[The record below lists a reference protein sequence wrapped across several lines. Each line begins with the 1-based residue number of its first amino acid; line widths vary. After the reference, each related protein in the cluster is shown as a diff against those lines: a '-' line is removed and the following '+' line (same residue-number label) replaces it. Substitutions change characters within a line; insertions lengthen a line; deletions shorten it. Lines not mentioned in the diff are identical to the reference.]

1 MTAMTRTRRWR
12 GLVATALPLAPIL
25 TILTLLFLI
34 PVVILLSRS
43 VIMPDG
49 EWSLAHFNRLFQSG
63 AYVQSLKLTLR
74 ISAWTALLSV
84 ALGYP
89 LAMVIARSGRSLAGM
104 MLLCVLVPYWAGVL
118 VRTFAWMVLLG
129 RTGAI
134 NSALIS
140 AGITDAPVQLIYN
153 FAGVMIGMVNAYMP
167 LAVLIMMSVMQSIDG
182 RLLRAASTLGAGTSQ
197 SFWRVYFPLSLPG
210 VAAALLLV
218 FISALG
224 TFITPGL
231 LGSGREV
238 MIAQVI
244 IDQVEQLLNW
254 GFAGAVACL
263 LLAAALVIFALFNQ
277 LFGMSALVGR
287 AGGPRR
293 TVLARAGGRIGSV
306 VIAGLGN
313 AGDRVETA
321 IERLGFGRRPARPG
335 RLHPGLAIAAALMLC
350 FLVAPMLFIVPVSF
364 TGGSFIE
371 WPPKGFSTKWYDL
384 VLSSDQ
390 WLRAALRSVL
400 VGALAA
406 VASIAIGLP
415 AAIALTRRRFFG
427 QQAVL
432 GFILAP
438 MIVPHILIAVSL
450 FFVYARVGLI
460 GTDLGL
466 VLGHT
471 VICLPYTVITLTA
484 VLAGYDTRLDQA
496 AETLGAGLWARVR
509 LITLPLI
516 RPGLVAAFLIAFV
529 TSFEELTIAMFVTGG
544 LSATLPK
551 QLWADML
558 MAVSPS
564 LAAVSTLMLAVVTVV
579 VVIAQ
584 IVRGRARP

>member
-1 MTAMTRTRRWR
+1 MIGARRLR
-12 GLVATALPLAPIL
+12 GLAATALPLTPVLAIL
-25 TILTLLFLI
+25 ALLFLV
-34 PVVILLSRS
+34 PVAILLSRS
-43 VIMPDG
+43 VILPDG
-49 EWSLAHFNRLFQSG
+49 EWSLMHFARLFQSG
-63 AYVQSLKLTLR
+63 AYVQSLQLTLR
-74 ISAWTALLSV
+74 IAAWTALLSV
-84 ALGYP
+84 GIGYP

-134 NSALIS
+134 NSALVA
-140 AGITDAPVQLIYN
+140 AGITDAPVQMIYN
-153 FAGVMIGMVNAYMP
+153 FAGVMIGMVNAYVP
-167 LAVLIMMSVMQSIDG
+167 LAVLIMMSVMQAIDG
-182 RLLRAASTLGAGTSQ
+182 RLLRAAATLGAGTSQ
-197 SFWRVYFPLSLPG
+197 TFWRVYFPLSLPG

-218 FISALG
+218 FISSLG
-224 TFITPGL
+224 TFVTPGL

-277 LFGMSALVGR
+277 LFGMSALTGR

-293 TVLARAGGRIGSV
+293 TLLARLGGHAGRV
-306 VIAGLGN
+306 VIALLGN

-321 IERLGFGRRPARPG
+321 LERLGIGRRAPRPG
-335 RLHPGLAIAAALMLC
+335 RLHPGLGLAAVLVLC

-371 WPPKGFSTKWYDL
+371 WPPKGFSTKWYEA
-384 VLSSDQ
+384 VLASDQ
-390 WLRAALRSVL
+390 WLRAGLRSVV
-400 VGALAA
+400 VGALSAA
-406 VASIAIGLP
+406 AAIAIGLP
-415 AAIALTRRRFFG
+415 AAITLTRRRFFG

-450 FFVYARVGLI
+450 FFIYARLGLI

-466 VLGHT
+466 ILGHV

-496 AETLGAGLWARVR
+496 AETLGAGLWARLW

-564 LAAVSTLMLAVVTVV
+564 LAAVSTLMLAVVTVI
-579 VVIAQ
+579 VIVAQ
-584 IVRGRARP
+584 IVRGRGRA